1 MQDEPFV
8 AYLQLPCRTKVFRAI
23 EERDVDTADL
33 LGKAHGDQI
42 VYQIRKLIAEDR
54 RDQLDL

>member
-1 MQDEPFV
+1 MI
-8 AYLQLPCRTKVFRAI
+8 RAI

-54 RDQLDL
+54 RDHLEL